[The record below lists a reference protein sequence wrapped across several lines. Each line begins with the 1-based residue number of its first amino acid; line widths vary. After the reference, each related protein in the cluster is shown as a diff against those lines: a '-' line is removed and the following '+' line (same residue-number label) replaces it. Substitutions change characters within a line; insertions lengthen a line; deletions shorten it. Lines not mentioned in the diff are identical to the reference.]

1 MKSRQKVGKYIIPVL
16 LVTWLLISLLFS
28 EKLGTY
34 FASFSPQISE
44 GEASIDYYSEDN
56 NQRYALNSGE
66 ILSLP
71 VQLEKRLARIGIYI
85 GAQSDSTGNYIFQL
99 EDDFGSILG
108 KTSVALA
115 DIKENQFVYITSRS
129 IISNEGV
136 YYIKIFSETSTQ
148 SPLYLNTSLASAFQT
163 APFQIEGIPGENTL
177 ILDKRY
183 EDVNSKRIILYV
195 DLVLIGAVLL
205 VWIIGTARA
214 RASRGGKKRAWDAVK
229 RLPWKRVLLLFMIA
243 LAIADIVVI
252 CAKKTEYLIQF
263 GNGRTR
269 DIREFSVP
277 LQRGKVL
284 EQYLAANEGT
294 VDSISFLFA
303 TYKQTIEDGAV
314 YVELWNDTD
323 AAKIYSG
330 HLNTES
336 LLDNTYQYF
345 RLDTPLQLSG
355 KALRIRVWAEYAG
368 EEDCIAVYA
377 NKNVTQTM
385 FAEENGKRLDGS
397 LIFDLSKQ
405 VRSYRTGTAIVFNSL
420 LLAASIL
427 YIWRFAKFK
436 KEIFRYSVSAIL
448 ASVLFLAPV
457 LSFVNYREV
466 SVNGMKSSLMDL
478 SKWENELK
486 FGESELLNCLSRET
500 EYDFKGVPLIAYE
513 RTELPINGAVSNIE
527 MHFRGSDMVKK
538 DYDIQVYWNTGDG
551 YSESQS
557 YTYKY
562 VHQDKNELTFPI
574 PCSQPVRSI
583 MLNVGMTGDRFT
595 GVELPDRILP
605 LTSAEINTH
614 TQDTS
619 FFPAKIL
626 TVFFGIFCLFM
637 AAHLWKYFDLDKK
650 LSSFCARKRIS
661 ISAVFVV
668 IALIMGISMSFLIP
682 TLQVPDERA
691 HISGLYSD
699 MGDSHTESLLL
710 DTLGDQGLQGVM
722 LNAGQ
727 IVDASAYI
735 DASSRQLE
743 DYHFGG
749 GSPSLRMIRR
759 PGQVLGVTI
768 GQLLHL
774 PAYWILQLGELGAL
788 ALYIAIGALTLKVI
802 PFKKNLMMMIMLLPV
817 AMQEAGSL
825 SYDSFNN
832 ALSFFTIAYILHL
845 KVRAEKVSWM
855 QLVVLAILAI
865 GLLIGKVI
873 YVLLLGLVFIIP
885 IHKLE
890 IKLGGV
896 KQITINA
903 AWIKHHRVAVISFV
917 LVGICACAAV
927 SFTLLD
933 NLGYGE
939 INKMLWGYIISLPQL
954 IRLCVSTCAVHWQ
967 GWLRGLVAALGNYD
981 VPVNEIITWIG
992 LISLFVI
999 AMIHHEKSSVQ
1010 KVPSKHIAVVSFS
1023 CRDLLV
1029 WYGILIIL
1037 FISVLMTMISW
1048 GFFIYGIDS
1057 SLPYSVSMRL
1067 LPRIEGVQGRYF
1079 FPILPLL
1086 FIPIHAEKDYL
1097 RFIPAGLYK
1106 ICYYLLMTIYPITLL
1121 LMRYWGIGSW

>member
-1 MKSRQKVGKYIIPVL
+1 MKSKQKVGKYIIPVL
-16 LVTWLLISLLFS
+16 LATWLLISLLFS

-34 FASFSPQISE
+34 LASFSPQISE

-183 EDVNSKRIILYV
+183 EGINSKRIILYV

-214 RASRGGKKRAWDAVK
+214 RASRGEKKRAWDVVK

-243 LAIADIVVI
+243 MTIAEIVAI

-269 DIREFSVP
+269 DINEFSVP
-277 LQRGKVL
+277 LQRGTVL
-284 EQYLAANEGT
+284 EQYLATNEGT
-294 VDSISFLFA
+294 VDSFSLFFA
-303 TYKQTIEDGAV
+303 TYKQNTEDGV
-314 YVELWNDTD
+314 VCVELWNDTD
-323 AAKIYSG
+323 ATKIYSG

-345 RLDTPLQLSG
+345 QLDTPQQLSG

-397 LIFDLSKQ
+397 LIFDLSRR
-405 VRSYRTGTAIVFNSL
+405 VRSYRTGIAIVLNSL

-427 YIWRFAKFK
+427 YIWRFAQFK

-466 SVNGMKSSLMDL
+466 SVNSMKSSLMDL
-478 SKWENELK
+478 SKWESNLK
-486 FGESELLNCLSRET
+486 FGESELSNRVSRET
-500 EYDFKGVPLIAYE
+500 EYDFKGDPLIAYE
-513 RTELPINGAVSNIE
+513 RTELP

-538 DYDIQVYWNTGDG
+538 DYDIQIYWNTGGG
-551 YSESQS
+551 YSDSQS

-562 VHQDKNELTFPI
+562 VHQDKNKLTFPI

-619 FFPAKIL
+619 PFSAKIL
-626 TVFFGIFCLFM
+626 TVFLGIFCFFM
-637 AAHLWKYFDLDKK
+637 VAHLWKYFDLDKK
-650 LSSFCARKRIS
+650 LSSFCVRKRIS
-661 ISAVFVV
+661 ISTVFAV
-668 IALIMGISMSFLIP
+668 IALIMGTSMSFLIP

-691 HISGLYSD
+691 HINGVYSD
-699 MGDSHTESLLL
+699 SGNSGTEQRLL
-710 DTLGDQGLQGVM
+710 DALGNQGLQGVM
-722 LNAGQ
+722 LNAGE
-727 IVDASAYI
+727 IVDVSAYI
-735 DASSRQLE
+735 DASSRRLD

-845 KVRAEKVSWM
+845 KVRAEKVSWK
-855 QLVVLAILAI
+855 QLAVLAILAI

-917 LVGICACAAV
+917 LAGICACAAV

-939 INKMLWGYIISLPQL
+939 INKMLWGYIMSLPQL

-967 GWLRGLVAALGNYD
+967 GWLRGLAAALGNYD

-1023 CRDLLV
+1023 RRDLLV
-1029 WYGILIIL
+1029 WYGVLVIL

-1079 FPILPLL
+1079 YPILPLL
-1086 FIPIHAEKDYL
+1086 FIPMHTKKDFL
-1097 RFIPAGLYK
+1097 GFIPAGLYK
-1106 ICYYLLMTIYPITLL
+1106 ICYYAIMTIYPIFLL
-1121 LMRYWGIGSW
+1121 LVRYWGIGSW